1 MVPGSG
7 CPSPNAGSTA
17 PRMLSLG
24 FTRVLVS
31 FAPAQVWSQRAKGQA
46 VQTSPQGA
54 LLIPA
59 KRSPPAAALHRSFF
73 GSGCKERDGHG
84 CVLLLSHCVL
94 CVASALHPPSQDHV
108 WPNGL
113 LECWSGQGMP
123 RETPHCLG
131 RGGCSTTMPH
141 QHPQLCSPQAFL
153 APLAEVP
160 SSQSPAPASSARALL
175 PCRESRCGQSSPCI
189 LHPTSCIPP
198 SHIPHL
204 TSCIPPSLPHL
215 TSCIPLSHIP
225 QPSIPYPMSL
235 HPASLQSHVC
245 SSHIVSDSPK
255 SCIQHPMSTSNPV
268 S

>member
-73 GSGCKERDGHG
+73 GSGCRESDGHG

-94 CVASALHPPSQDHV
+94 CVASALHPPSQDHA

-113 LECWSGQGMP
+113 LESWSGQGMP

-204 TSCIPPSLPHL
+204 TSCIP
-215 TSCIPLSHIP
+215 LSHIP
-225 QPSIPYPMSL
+225 QPSIPYPTSL